1 MQPATTFD
9 AHVSYVLDLCFTA
22 DSRTLISC
30 GFDNRVRTWQVPDWT
45 LDLDFEA
52 HDKSVNNVIL
62 TPDERMLVTCSSD
75 QTVKRWAWPG
85 AAPLGTL
92 QDRKQAVAAV
102 RISPDGAWIGAA
114 QYGGNVPLWT
124 VEGDFVSRIKAS
136 KKNVTSLAFHP
147 SGALLAVAGLG
158 DDITLW
164 SLPDGEAA
172 GRSAGHKTAAG
183 SLNFLGDGSR
193 LVSTGYEGSI
203 KVWDMK
209 RRAAIQ
215 TVPIEH
221 GSWGLVLAPDQS
233 RAALLAKAKVQLFE
247 TTKWTITDELPIST
261 NSVNSAAFSGDGQWL
276 AVGAA
281 DGKIRIFKQ

>member
-102 RISPDGAWIGAA
+102 RISPDGA
-114 QYGGNVPLWT
+114 
-124 VEGDFVSRIKAS
+124 
-136 KKNVTSLAFHP
+136 
-147 SGALLAVAGLG
+147 
-158 DDITLW
+158 
-164 SLPDGEAA
+164 
-172 GRSAGHKTAAG
+172 
-183 SLNFLGDGSR
+183 
-193 LVSTGYEGSI
+193 
-203 KVWDMK
+203 
-209 RRAAIQ
+209 
-215 TVPIEH
+215 
-221 GSWGLVLAPDQS
+221 
-233 RAALLAKAKVQLFE
+233 
-247 TTKWTITDELPIST
+247 
-261 NSVNSAAFSGDGQWL
+261 
-276 AVGAA
+276 
-281 DGKIRIFKQ
+281 